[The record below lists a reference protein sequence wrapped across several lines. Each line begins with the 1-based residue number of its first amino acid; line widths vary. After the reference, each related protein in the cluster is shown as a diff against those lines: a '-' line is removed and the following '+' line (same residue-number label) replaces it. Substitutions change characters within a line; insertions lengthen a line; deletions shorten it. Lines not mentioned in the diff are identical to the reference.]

1 MRQLDYV
8 ARLIRFAL
16 KENPLLYFSVL
27 VSLFSVV
34 IELLTLASLFPLLQI
49 ASTGMVPKEGLV
61 VKGLGV
67 MGVAASGQVLLWTFV
82 TLFGIRLVTLIGSSS
97 PRFFVGIAEEPGIT
111 EVCARV
117 RAFYRCIM

>member
-8 ARLIRFAL
+8 ARITRFAL

-34 IELLTLASLFPLLQI
+34 IELLTLASLFPLLQL
-49 ASTGMVPKEGLV
+49 ASTGMVAKEGMV

-67 MGVAASGQVLLWTFV
+67 MGVATNGQALHLVWYSPSDSNAGGAGASLN
-82 TLFGIRLVTLIGSSS
+82 
-97 PRFFVGIAEEPGIT
+97 
-111 EVCARV
+111 
-117 RAFYRCIM
+117 